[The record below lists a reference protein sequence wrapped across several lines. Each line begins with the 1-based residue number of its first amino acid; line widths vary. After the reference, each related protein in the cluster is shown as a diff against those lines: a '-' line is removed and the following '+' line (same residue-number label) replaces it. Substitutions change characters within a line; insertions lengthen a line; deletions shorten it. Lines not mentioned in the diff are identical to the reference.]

1 MNRPGMPPTRVR
13 QGIEAVRIALRL
25 MRVEKPLC
33 ATSFAFLGAWLVAP
47 LHILWSARVL
57 TAAASVGCIT
67 AFGFVIN
74 DCRDLAVD
82 RIGRAER
89 PLPAGR
95 VTLPAAQALAYG
107 LAAAGLLLGLALG
120 GIPALIAAG
129 AVALS
134 AGYSYRLKGTVVL
147 GNLCVALLV
156 SGVLVFGAVVAAG
169 TTTAVWI
176 AAAITFA
183 FIAAQEVLFTL
194 EDEDVD
200 RAAGLTTTAT
210 WLGTART
217 ALLVRALLAV
227 FAVAGLVPWLAGIAS
242 NTYAAAFAALSL
254 GPAALLYAW
263 LRVPPSPEHIARAA
277 RWSRLLWV
285 TGFIPLSLLK

>member
-1 MNRPGMPPTRVR
+1 MNRPTVPPIRAQKGV
-13 QGIEAVRIALRL
+13 EAVRIALRL

-33 ATSFAFLGAWLVAP
+33 ATSYAFLGAWLVAP
-47 LHILWSARVL
+47 LHVLWSARVL
-57 TAAASVGCIT
+57 TAAACVGCIT

-74 DCRDLAVD
+74 DCRDVAVD
-82 RIGRAER
+82 TIGRPER

-95 VTLPAAQALAYG
+95 VTLSAAQALAYG

-134 AGYSYRLKGTVVL
+134 AWYSYQLKSTVVL

-156 SGVLVFGAVVAAG
+156 AGVLVFGAVVAG
-169 TTTAVWI
+169 KTTPAVWI
-176 AAAITFA
+176 AAAITFS
-183 FIAAQEVLFTL
+183 FIAAQEILFTL
-194 EDEDVD
+194 EDEDID

-210 WLGTART
+210 LLGTTRT
-217 ALLVRALLAV
+217 ARLVRALLAV
-227 FAVAGLVPWLAGIAS
+227 FAVVGLVPWLVGITS
-242 NTYAAAFAALSL
+242 STYAAAFAALSL
-254 GPAALLYAW
+254 GPAALLFWW
-263 LRVPPSPEHIARAA
+263 LRIPPSPVRIARAA

-285 TGFIPLSLLK
+285 TGFVPLSLLK

>member
-1 MNRPGMPPTRVR
+1 MNRPGMPPTRAR

-25 MRVEKPLC
+25 MRIEKPLC
-33 ATSFAFLGAWLVAP
+33 STSFAFLGAWLVAP
-47 LHILWSARVL
+47 LYMLWSARVF
-57 TAAASVGCIT
+57 TAAACVGCIT

-95 VTLPAAQALAYG
+95 VTLPAAQSLAYG

-120 GIPALIAAG
+120 GVPALIAAG

-169 TTTAVWI
+169 TTPAVWI
-176 AAAITFA
+176 AAAITFT
-183 FIAAQEVLFTL
+183 FIAAQEILFTL

-210 WLGTART
+210 WLGTTRT
-217 ALLVRALLAV
+217 ALLAV

-242 NTYAAAFAALSL
+242 NTYAAAFAGLSL

>member
-1 MNRPGMPPTRVR
+1 MNNQSVPPIRAQ
-13 QGIEAVRIALRL
+13 QGIEAMRIALRL

-47 LHILWSARVL
+47 LHMLWSARML
-57 TAAASVGCIT
+57 TAAACVGCIT

-74 DCRDLAVD
+74 DCRDVAVD
-82 RIGRAER
+82 AIGRPER

-95 VTLPAAQALAYG
+95 VKLSAAQALAYG

-120 GIPALIAAG
+120 SIPAMIAAG

-134 AGYSYRLKGTVVL
+134 GWYSYQLKGTVLL

-156 SGVLVFGAVVAAG
+156 AGVLVFGAVVAGG
-169 TTTAVWI
+169 TTPSVWI
-176 AAAITFA
+176 AAAITFN

-210 WLGTART
+210 LLGTTRT
-217 ALLVRALLAV
+217 AWLVRALLAV
-227 FAVAGLVPWLAGIAS
+227 FAVVGLVPWLTGIAS
-242 NTYAAAFAALSL
+242 RTYAAAFAALSI
-254 GPAALLYAW
+254 GPAALLYWW
-263 LRVPPSPEHIARAA
+263 LRNPLSPARIARAV

-285 TGFIPLSLLK
+285 TGFVPLSLLK